1 MSIRLA
7 FPRHTPRLLLPSI
20 RQSNHQIPPVCL
32 RSLSV
37 STHEQPS
44 KPSMVPSPS
53 SLVQPSSSL
62 RETHRPETLHP
73 LPSPPQNDTASA
85 TSIITPTIQAS
96 PPSSPSSAQ
105 VNTPRQPNVPKQPKF
120 TFKPLKA
127 ALTLSPNA
135 ISRLKQILDEPSPKL
150 VRVGVKNRGCA
161 GLAYH
166 LEYVDKPGK
175 FDEIVEQDGT
185 TSPLLSLQLTILGVK
200 VLIDSKAL
208 FSIIGSTMDFVE
220 DRLSARFVF
229 DNPHVKG
236 SCGCGESFS
245 VS

>member
-20 RQSNHQIPPVCL
+20 RQSNRRIPPVCL

-37 STHEQPS
+37 STHEQPP
-44 KPSMVPSPS
+44 KPSIVPPPSP
-53 SLVQPSSSL
+53 VQPSSSL
-62 RETHRPETLHP
+62 RETRRPETLHP
-73 LPSPPQNDTASA
+73 PPTSPRDDTASA
-85 TSIITPTIQAS
+85 TSITIPTDQES
-96 PPSSPSSAQ
+96 PQSSANSAQ
-105 VNTPRQPNVPKQPKF
+105 INKPRQLNVPKQPKF
-120 TFKPLKA
+120 AFKPLKA

-185 TSPLLSLQLTILGVK
+185 ISPLLLLQLTFLGVK

-220 DRLSARFVF
+220 DRISARFVF